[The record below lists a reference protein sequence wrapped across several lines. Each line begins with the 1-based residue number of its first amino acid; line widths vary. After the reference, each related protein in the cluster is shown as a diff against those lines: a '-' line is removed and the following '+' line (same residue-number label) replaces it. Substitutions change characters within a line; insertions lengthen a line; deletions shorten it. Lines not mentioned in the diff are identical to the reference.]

1 MQFLADGGEHR
12 LSVLPSRLQCVSP
25 PLLLTPASEMLSC
38 TCPARLFSVAPEFEC
53 HALINRLH
61 GFWVRAGW
69 CRAQNTGRQSWLAE
83 SALLPAVIMM
93 ESSWKCE
100 DGICK
105 PRESV
110 LSSVTRTLCLA
121 LGESIW
127 STRSSLGLPG
137 KKWNEPR
144 GGMCLGLEHLACKKS
159 LEIWGALCY
168 LLLCKEP
175 LQIGWSQVVLRG
187 TWQRMRDKNSSQE
200 NFDQI

>member
-1 MQFLADGGEHR
+1 MSVQFLADGGERR

-25 PLLLTPASEMLSC
+25 TLLLTPASEMLSC

-137 KKWNEPR
+137 KR
-144 GGMCLGLEHLACKKS
+144 YQQSGMSQEEGCV
-159 LEIWGALCY
+159 W
-168 LLLCKEP
+168 
-175 LQIGWSQVVLRG
+175 GWS
-187 TWQRMRDKNSSQE
+187 TWHVRRVWRFGELFAIFCYVKSHCK
-200 NFDQI
+200 